1 MTLEQR
7 CLRMFEELT
16 GVEMALHIERTLGL
30 LSILGIFLITSC
42 VDMREAVSEESDA
55 EKNLAAIRELL
66 KPAGDRGPTQ
76 SRRSGGETSG
86 DRHEG
91 VHTVNEVSS
100 SDVGSARLN
109 CIPLSSQ
116 FKASS
121 NGGIHSGHPPLYI
134 PWRPSDSN
142 ASGIAE
148 PFRPVP
154 PYFIIMPAVPGSL
167 GPARCSPDFSGGQRC
182 H

>member
-1 MTLEQR
+1 
-7 CLRMFEELT
+7 MFEELT

-30 LSILGIFLITSC
+30 LSIPGIFLITSC
-42 VDMREAVSEESDA
+42 VDMREAVPEESDA